1 MKRRAQPWLGTMVE
15 ISIADA
21 MTDIALATAFE
32 QAFQSIALVH
42 RLMSFHAAD
51 SDISRINHADVG
63 AIVEIDVHTYHV
75 LQTAMQIS
83 DASAGLF
90 DVRIAGR
97 LMEWD
102 LLPATEQERTLY
114 QTYQAQ
120 KTAFTLT
127 AEGTLKKQRAD
138 WLDVGGIAKGYAVDL
153 AIQSLQQVGVRQ
165 ACVNAG
171 GDLRLIGDEGDDP
184 IEVLLRDP
192 ACPSNLAYKLNLQN
206 QALATSA
213 SYFSLVQT
221 TQGSYSALVHGQ
233 TGAAMLDKVSVS
245 VVAPQCILA
254 DALTKV
260 VMASADAGHACLAQF
275 DAHAFII

>member
-21 MTDIALATAFE
+21 MTDIALAIAFE

-51 SDISRINHADVG
+51 SDIRRINHADVG
-63 AIVEIDVHTYHV
+63 AIVEINVHTYHV

-90 DVRIAGR
+90 DIRIAGR
-97 LMEWD
+97 LMEWA
-102 LLPATEQERTLY
+102 LLPATEQARALC

-127 AEGTLKKQRAD
+127 VEGTLKKQRAD
-138 WLDVGGIAKGYAVDL
+138 WLDVGGIAKGYAVDQ
-153 AIQSLQQVGVRQ
+153 AIQSLQQCGVRQ

-171 GDLRLIGDEGDDP
+171 GDLRVIGDDP
-184 IEVLLRDP
+184 IDVLLRDP
-192 ACPSNLAYKLNLQN
+192 AHPSSLVYKISLQN

-260 VMASADAGHACLAQF
+260 VMASADADHACLTQF
-275 DAHAFII
+275 DAQAFII

>member
-1 MKRRAQPWLGTMVE
+1 MTRRAQPWLGTMVE

-21 MTDIALATAFE
+21 MTDSALAAAFE
-32 QAFQSIALVH
+32 QAFQSVALVH

-51 SDISRINHADVG
+51 SDISRINLADTG
-63 AIVEIDVHTYHV
+63 ATVEIDAHTHQV
-75 LQTAMQIS
+75 LWAAIQIS
-83 DASAGLF
+83 DVSAGLF
-90 DVRIAGR
+90 DIRIAGQ
-97 LMEWD
+97 LMAWT
-102 LLPATEQERTLY
+102 LLPATEQERASCQL
-114 QTYQAQ
+114 YQAQ

-127 AEGTLKKQRAD
+127 ADGNLKKQRAD

-153 AIQSLQQVGVRQ
+153 AIQSLQRYGVRQ

-171 GDLRLIGDEGDDP
+171 GDLRVIGDEP

-192 ACPSNLAYKLNLQN
+192 AHPSNLAYKISLQN

-221 TQGSYSALVHGQ
+221 AHGCYSALVHGQ
-233 TGAAMLDKVSVS
+233 TGTAMLDTVSVS
-245 VVAPQCILA
+245 VIAPQCIWA

-260 VMASADAGHACLAQF
+260 VMASADADHACLAQF